1 MQIEKNTKQI
11 GIYLYFQDTAYLRT
25 WFKVSISLNHP
36 NLMLSVY
43 GLMVF
48 IRLINHVKRLVMES
62 GSQHEAEVLKAI
74 DLVVRLLKTIR
85 FREDATLTHTVDTD
99 AQLFDRGDHQS
110 GFIGEVEQFFGGT
123 VKNKRGGFSG

>member
-62 GSQHEAEVLKAI
+62 GSQHE
-74 DLVVRLLKTIR
+74 
-85 FREDATLTHTVDTD
+85 TLTHTVDTD
-99 AQLFDRGDHQS
+99 AQRLCHHNLHSHGHSRSKSDFVLAVIVIISQ
-110 GFIGEVEQFFGGT
+110 T
-123 VKNKRGGFSG
+123 